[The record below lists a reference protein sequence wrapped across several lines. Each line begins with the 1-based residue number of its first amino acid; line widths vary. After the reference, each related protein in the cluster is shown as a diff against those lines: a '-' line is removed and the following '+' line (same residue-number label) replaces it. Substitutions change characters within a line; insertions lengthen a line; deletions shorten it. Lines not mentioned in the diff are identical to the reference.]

1 MNRRSFLVTLTGAVL
16 SQGFSVAQSGG
27 QRLGKIGLEL
37 YTVRRELEKDFE
49 GTLVKLPA
57 IGYEELEFAGYFGH
71 APREVKAILDGQGLA
86 APSAHISFAS
96 LREGWQAVLDSA
108 HLIGHQFLICAS
120 VPPEARRTLD
130 DWKRA
135 GELFDR
141 AGEASRRAGIQFAYH
156 NHDFEFAQVNGQ
168 IPYDILLAKTDSAL
182 VQLQMDLY
190 WITKGGQDPLKYFAL
205 YPGRFPLVHVKD
217 MDSTPRHF
225 FTEVGRGTI
234 DFKRIFAQAAA
245 AGVKHYFVEQDEC
258 PGSPFDSIKISFDYL
273 KALQF

>member
-27 QRLGKIGLEL
+27 RRLGKIGLEL

-49 GTLVKLPA
+49 GTLVKLAA
-57 IGYEELEFAGYFGH
+57 IGYEELEFAGYFSH
-71 APREVKAILDGQGLA
+71 APREVKAILDGHGLA
-86 APSAHISFAS
+86 APSAHIPFAS

-108 HLIGHQFLICAS
+108 HLIGHRFLVCAS

-141 AGEASRRAGIQFAYH
+141 VGEASRRAGIQFAYH

-168 IPYDILLAKTDSAL
+168 LPYDILLAKTDSAL
-182 VQLQMDLY
+182 VQLEMDLY

-217 MDSTPRHF
+217 IDSTPRHF

-234 DFKRIFAQAAA
+234 DFKRIFAQATA

-273 KALQF
+273 KELKF